1 MANSNGIFKRGSS
14 YYLRVVL
21 PKTHQLINIYKSG
34 KVIVSLGACSYR
46 EALTAAAIK
55 RAQILEADSV
65 TVLTKSKLTTASR
78 SPSAYYLRDIYERW
92 VKSKPRSSDAINT
105 CMRALLLYEE
115 ETGNPP
121 LHLLTRAQGDSF
133 RAWLQEP
140 ERKTASKTAYDRFT
154 WVKTL
159 LKFAYRD
166 LELISRHP
174 WEGIE
179 LFKETTMQRRP
190 WSEVELQTLFGQPL
204 FQEYQLPKDWR
215 AGSDAAYWIP
225 LLGLYT
231 GARLSELAQLK
242 ANDIKVFEGLPTI
255 SITNLGVNQQLKTSA
270 SIRTIP
276 IHSELIRLGFFEY
289 TSNIKAQEMESLWPK
304 LSQRKNKPGGYFSNW
319 FGEYRASIG
328 LLGYPDFHCF
338 RHTVRSQLGEAEVPE
353 HVIDS
358 ILGHEI
364 KGSTGTKIY
373 THRTLKTLKNAIET
387 LKYQQ
392 STTTPIL
399 SSLQK
404 N

>member
-140 ERKTASKTAYDRFT
+140 DRKTASKTAYDRFT